1 MKELVDILKHTKTH
15 LMNGV
20 SYMIPV
26 VVGGGILMAIAVL
39 LTGEGAAPGWG
50 SGIPYWLWTI
60 GVDAL
65 GLMCPV
71 FAAYIAY
78 SIADRP
84 GIAVGMAGGF
94 MALNIPTGASTVQNL
109 VEITKGVKVPD
120 GAVLTTIDNVQYY
133 VDKSL
138 SVSTASAGFIGAAIA
153 GLLAGIIAHYL
164 KKIPL
169 PKSMQSLK
177 SIIIIPVV
185 GVLIVGVIMFLCGT
199 PIAAFM
205 TWLEGVMRN
214 MAHGDHGNLALAG
227 ISALASLMIATDL
240 GGPVNKVAYSILMV
254 AFVGT
259 GIYLSL
265 IHI

>member
-1 MKELVDILKHTKTH
+1 
-15 LMNGV
+15 
-20 SYMIPV
+20 MIPV

-71 FAAYIAY
+71 FAAYIAF

-94 MALNIPTGASTVQNL
+94 MALNIPTGFA
-109 VEITKGVKVPD
+109 D
-120 GAVLTTIDNVQYY
+120 GAVT
-133 VDKSL
+133 
-138 SVSTASAGFIGAAIA
+138 TASAGFIGAAIA
-153 GLLAGIIAHYL
+153 GLLGGIIAHYL

-177 SIIIIPVV
+177 SIIIIPVI
-185 GVLIVGVIMFLCGT
+185 GVLAVGIIMFAFGT

-205 TWLEGVMRN
+205 TWLEDVMRN

-259 GIYLSL
+259 GIYTFAAPVGIAICVPPIGCGVASL
-265 IHI
+265 LLKKKFSKEEQNAGIGASVVSQKVLFHIQQQILQE

>member
-71 FAAYIAY
+71 FAAYIAF

-94 MALNIPTGASTVQNL
+94 MALNIPTGLLMALLQQLQQDLSEQLLL
-109 VEITKGVKVPD
+109 VYLVVLLLIT
-120 GAVLTTIDNVQYY
+120 
-133 VDKSL
+133 
-138 SVSTASAGFIGAAIA
+138 
-153 GLLAGIIAHYL
+153 
-164 KKIPL
+164 
-169 PKSMQSLK
+169 
-177 SIIIIPVV
+177 
-185 GVLIVGVIMFLCGT
+185 
-199 PIAAFM
+199 
-205 TWLEGVMRN
+205 
-214 MAHGDHGNLALAG
+214 
-227 ISALASLMIATDL
+227 
-240 GGPVNKVAYSILMV
+240 
-254 AFVGT
+254 
-259 GIYLSL
+259 
-265 IHI
+265 